1 RICLLW
7 SPKGVATMARMT
19 KRMLTNEHWNRI
31 APHLPKHPP
40 SPKGGRPR
48 ADDRE
53 CLEGILWLLRTGARW
68 QDIPVDLPS
77 GSTWWRRLQDW
88 AGENVLGEI
97 HAILVEELGELGQLD
112 LYELLADATF
122 VRAKKGVKMS
132 EKPRLVRV

>member
-1 RICLLW
+1 
-7 SPKGVATMARMT
+7 MARTT
-19 KRMLTNEHWNRI
+19 KRVLTDDQWDRI

-77 GSTWWRRLQDW
+77 GSTCWRRLQDW
-88 AGENVLGEI
+88 SGDGVLEKVQ
-97 HAILVEELGELGQLD
+97 AILIEELADRGRVD
-112 LYELLADATF
+112 LRELLADATF
-122 VRAKKGVKMS
+122 IRAKKGGRTS
-132 EKPRLVRV
+132 ARPRLARA